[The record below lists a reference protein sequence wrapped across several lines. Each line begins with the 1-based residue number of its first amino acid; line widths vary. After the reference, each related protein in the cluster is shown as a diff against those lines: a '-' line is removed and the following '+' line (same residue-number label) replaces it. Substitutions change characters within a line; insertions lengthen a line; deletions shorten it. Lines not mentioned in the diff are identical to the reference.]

1 MRGSKGSPVL
11 YKKKP
16 LSSKEVF
23 FLFHR
28 SYTLFLRWHRCAT
41 VNLVWTDVFIDSVSS
56 INSILQSDN
65 KLSFLR
71 ANVGILSF
79 AFTFPRTI
87 VDCVTAR
94 DCAHEIETFLRLKCF
109 YFVIFLQRFGLRHT
123 RKLDAISFSVFQIR
137 ISQVQQSSLFLPHFG
152 PLTCFSTCV
161 NTSVFFNMGNWN
173 LWRSSP
179 WWLIDS

>member
-11 YKKKP
+11 YKKKKP
-16 LSSKEVF
+16 LSSKEEF
-23 FLFHR
+23 FLLRR
-28 SYTLFLRWHRCAT
+28 SYTLFLTWRRFVT
-41 VNLVWTDVFIDSVSS
+41 VNLVCTDVFIDSMSS

-123 RKLDAISFSVFQIR
+123 RKLDTIILSVFQIR
-137 ISQVQQSSLFLPHFG
+137 TSQV
-152 PLTCFSTCV
+152 
-161 NTSVFFNMGNWN
+161 
-173 LWRSSP
+173 
-179 WWLIDS
+179 